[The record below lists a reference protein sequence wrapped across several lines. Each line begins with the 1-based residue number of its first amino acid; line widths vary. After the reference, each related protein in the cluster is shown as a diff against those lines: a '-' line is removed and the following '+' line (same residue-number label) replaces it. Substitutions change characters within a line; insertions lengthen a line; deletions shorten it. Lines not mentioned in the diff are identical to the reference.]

1 MRVPCFAA
9 LILFVAGSWLSLAVA
24 KPLRPTAESARGVLV
39 LDNCDPDYKDKP
51 EYEDCLTSI
60 DGRGR
65 LSFRVSKL
73 NNCESIGS
81 NHMIAADD
89 TRDCVWIIENVG
101 RNLRKFNRAGKEML
115 IVRDVS
121 ASALAVDPETG
132 NVWVVT
138 STAAKGGGKTIVFDP
153 HGKELATYDISG
165 WDIAY
170 DAKGKAFWIAGNKLG
185 KISADKGE
193 IVFQKDIAAW
203 CASSVDVHS
212 NGTAWVAVR
221 AHPEVANSNNELLVF
236 AADGTLKHQVPLGD
250 AIPFRVSVDPRT
262 GAGWVTIFRRG
273 VRRYAPDGKL
283 EREFPVHALAAH
295 AESEQGGVWVVTP
308 HETVL
313 LSPRGENQATVTH
326 KRTTSQAWIA
336 GW

>member
-1 MRVPCFAA
+1 MRIHFFAA
-9 LILFVAGSWLSLAVA
+9 MILLVAGSWLSLAVA
-24 KPLRPTAESARGVLV
+24 KPLRPSAESARGVLV
-39 LDNCDPDYKDKP
+39 LDDCDSDYKDKP

-65 LSFRVSKL
+65 LAFRISKL

-81 NHMIAADD
+81 NHMIACDD
-89 TRDCVWIIENVG
+89 NRDCVWIIENVG

-132 NVWVVT
+132 NVWVLT
-138 STAAKGGGKTIVFDP
+138 SKGTIYGDKTIVFDP
-153 HGKELATYDISG
+153 HGKKLATHDISG

-170 DAKGKAFWIAGNKLG
+170 DAKGKAFWIAGKKLG
-185 KISADKGE
+185 KISADKGT
-193 IVFQKDIAAW
+193 IAFQKDIAAW
-203 CASSVDVHS
+203 CASSVAVHS
-212 NGTAWVAVR
+212 SGTIWVAVR
-221 AHPEVANSNNELLVF
+221 AHPDVVNSNNELLIF
-236 AADGTLKHQVPLGD
+236 ANDGALQHQVPLGD
-250 AIPFRVSVDPRT
+250 AMPFRISVDSRT
-262 GAGWVTIFRRG
+262 GAGWVTIFRRA

-283 EREFPVHALAAH
+283 EREFPIAALAAQ
-295 AESEQGGVWVVTP
+295 AEPVQGGVWVVTP
-308 HETVL
+308 HETVW
-313 LSPRGENQATVTH
+313 LSPGGENQASVSH